1 MRKELR
7 EVIRGIIAI
16 GGLYWFFMHSSKD
29 WVYFFV
35 IIFAIGILPDLL
47 IRPKKK
53 NTSKTKT
60 AKKSS
65 GTPKKTSS
73 PTKNHNFLRS
83 ENEILTLPLN
93 ELSWRE
99 FERLCYLYYK
109 AKGYKPKETQEGADG
124 GVDLILFDKKHNAN
138 VAVQIKHYVSG
149 NPIGVEPIR
158 ELNSAKRN
166 HNCALADFITTST
179 FTNVALLQADKFN
192 IGTHDKNWVESKIL
206 KWRDQEALK
215 RKLT

>member
-1 MRKELR
+1 MFSDLQSPMWKLAGQLL
-7 EVIRGIIAI
+7 VI
-16 GGLYWFFMHSSKD
+16 
-29 WVYFFV
+29 
-35 IIFAIGILPDLL
+35 LL
-47 IRPKKK
+47 IMSIVFGIYFTLLNKIKSFFKPQSKKK
-53 NTSKTKT
+53 ERTKITKSTSNSKRASLALDKVNAHTKQ
-60 AKKSS
+60 
-65 GTPKKTSS
+65 
-73 PTKNHNFLRS
+73 HNLLRS

-149 NPIGVEPIR
+149 KPIGVEPIR

-179 FTNVALLQADKFN
+179 FTNVALLQADKFKIN
-192 IGTHDKNWVESKIL
+192 TYHREWVESNIL
-206 KWRDQEALK
+206 KWRDQEAMK
-215 RKLT
+215 RKLS